1 MLRAQPIPVVTCN
14 VNSRVFEICFKKTY
28 SPARNQVL
36 ISGTFRLKPSNQ
48 VPGVVFGFFALKILP
63 SASHLTISQAR
74 LTEYS
79 RFSEKFHLKLYCH
92 AIALPAAAATL
103 LRRSDL
109 LHMRL
114 QLRLTT
120 TAVAFSRSAEAGEY
134 RLFSRR
140 AYKRFA
146 QRTGQRSRRRRSEC
160 KRTLHGTFHR
170 IIDSGIG
177 LQKTLPAITGRV

>member
-1 MLRAQPIPVVTCN
+1 MD
-14 VNSRVFEICFKKTY
+14 
-28 SPARNQVL
+28 
-36 ISGTFRLKPSNQ
+36 
-48 VPGVVFGFFALKILP
+48 FFALKILP

-120 TAVAFSRSAEAGEY
+120 TAVAFSRPAEAGEY

-146 QRTGQRSRRRRSEC
+146 RRTGQRSRRRRSERKRTLPFCPESRMRSAWQNGQRSRRRRSEC

-177 LQKTLPAITGRV
+177 LQR